1 MNKKIILSLALL
13 ATGTFG
19 AQAQEAQTSMFDIG
33 DILLFLNIVLL
44 VFALIL
50 INLLSYSIK
59 QIKQGVKPGQVYI
72 SWWDRFAALKSEKTE
87 KELELHEDFDGIKE
101 LDNPTP
107 PWFNFIFYT
116 SIVFAVIYL
125 INYHV
130 IGFGKLQEDEYKQE
144 LAEAKIAKD
153 AYLKKVGNTIDEN
166 SVTALTDN
174 TSIDEGKKV
183 YMANCKVC
191 HGEFGEGLVGPNL
204 ADAYWLHGNSI
215 NDIFKTIKYGV
226 PQKGMVPWENS
237 LTAVQI
243 QQVSSFILTL
253 KGTNPANPK
262 EPQGTLMEEDA
273 SSTNSNAEP
282 ATEQATALNN

>member
-1 MNKKIILSLALL
+1 MNKKMISAFTLLIFGSVLAN
-13 ATGTFG
+13 AEEV
-19 AQAQEAQTSMFDIG
+19 QQSMFDIG
-33 DILLFLNIVLL
+33 DILLALNVVLL

-59 QIKQGVKPGQVYI
+59 QIKQGVKPGQVYL
-72 SWWDRFAALKSEKTE
+72 SWWDKFAALKSEKTE
-87 KELELHEDFDGIKE
+87 QELELHEDYDGIKE

-116 SIVFAVIYL
+116 TIIFAVIYL
-125 INYHV
+125 LNYHV
-130 IGFGKLQEDEYKQE
+130 IGFGKMQEDEYKE
-144 LAEAKIAKD
+144 EVAEAKIAKD
-153 AYLKKVGNTIDEN
+153 AYLKKVGNSIDEN

-174 TSIDEGKKV
+174 SSVDEGKKV

-204 ADAYWLHGNSI
+204 TDAYWLHGNTI
-215 NDIFKTIKYGV
+215 NSIFKTIKYGV

-243 QQVSSFILTL
+243 QQVSSFIITL

-262 EPQGTLMEEDA
+262 EPQGTLVEEGA
-273 SSTNSNAEP
+273 P
-282 ATEQATALNN
+282 ATTTDSTVISAQATALNN

>member
-1 MNKKIILSLALL
+1 MNKKIMLSLALI
-13 ATGTFG
+13 AIGTIVV
-19 AQAQEAQTSMFDIG
+19 QAQEAQTPMFDLG
-33 DILLFLNIVLL
+33 NILLFLNVVLL
-44 VFALIL
+44 VFALLL
-50 INLLSYSIK
+50 ISLLSHSIK
-59 QIKQGVKPGQVYI
+59 QIKEGIKPEKANL

-87 KELELHEDFDGIKE
+87 EELELQEDFDGIKE

-116 SIVFAVIYL
+116 TIAFAVIYL

-130 IGFGKLQEDEYKQE
+130 IGFSKLQEDEYKQE
-144 LAEAKIAKD
+144 LAEAKAAKE
-153 AYLKKVGNTIDEN
+153 AYLKKVGNTINEN
-166 SVTALTDN
+166 SVTALADN
-174 TSIDEGKKV
+174 ASIEEGKKI

-204 ADAYWLHGNSI
+204 TDAYWLHGNTI

-243 QQVSSFILTL
+243 QQVSSYILTL
-253 KGTNPANPK
+253 KGTNPPNPK
-262 EPQGTLMEEDA
+262 EPQGILMEEGAPD
-273 SSTNSNAEP
+273 NSNTKP
-282 ATEQATALNN
+282 ATKQATALNN